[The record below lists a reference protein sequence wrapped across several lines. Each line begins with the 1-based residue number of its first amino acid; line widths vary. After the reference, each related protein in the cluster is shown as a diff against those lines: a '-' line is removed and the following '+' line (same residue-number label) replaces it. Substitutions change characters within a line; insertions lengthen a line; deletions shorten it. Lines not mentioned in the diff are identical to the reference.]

1 MTSLEEFQVPGH
13 SGQVAEALGASETKA
28 PQ

>member
-13 SGQVAEALGASETKA
+13 SGHVAEALGVSETKT